1 MRIHSFTLVF
11 ILLLTACSKLE
22 YKRYEI
28 LKYKKPYRIISF
40 DDYLKIDFFDFPM
53 PRSMNYYSDQDS
65 IVQRKKYFVGATLY
79 PTSYYLHC
87 KLKSYSENPKRQNDP
102 CQSFLGI
109 TPTTNSGDGAY
120 SSQCHHCGFSFM
132 YLPKVDTF
140 EILVKSKVRDEMTWG
155 KDAKAI
161 FNYSMVSRPT
171 LKDWF
176 STDTAFSPIRNIQ
189 FRNFAPFLSEWKV
202 EIKKDYPANKKQADS
217 LIYKYRYKDEKFPD
231 SLTYP
236 DTSVVFMGVDIY
248 INNKCED
255 SMKVDPKLKTKPG
268 VGDGIINLNPETYE
282 YETSIRS
289 LWYVY
294 IQDMIYGPLNS
305 CYYYNYR
312 ENNLYQLKRKYKR
325 YIRQSFRKD
334 ELDYHAS
341 FFKLAL
347 YKLYRPNSLDLK
359 SSKGSEAIFTFK
371 STNPSYPG
379 NYEVKFNIYEPY
391 RFKVFKR

>member
-1 MRIHSFTLVF
+1 
-11 ILLLTACSKLE
+11 
-22 YKRYEI
+22 
-28 LKYKKPYRIISF
+28 
-40 DDYLKIDFFDFPM
+40 
-53 PRSMNYYSDQDS
+53 
-65 IVQRKKYFVGATLY
+65 
-79 PTSYYLHC
+79 
-87 KLKSYSENPKRQNDP
+87 
-102 CQSFLGI
+102 
-109 TPTTNSGDGAY
+109 
-120 SSQCHHCGFSFM
+120 
-132 YLPKVDTF
+132 
-140 EILVKSKVRDEMTWG
+140 
-155 KDAKAI
+155 
-161 FNYSMVSRPT
+161 
-171 LKDWF
+171 
-176 STDTAFSPIRNIQ
+176 
-189 FRNFAPFLSEWKV
+189 
-202 EIKKDYPANKKQADS
+202 
-217 LIYKYRYKDEKFPD
+217 
-231 SLTYP
+231 
-236 DTSVVFMGVDIY
+236 FMGVDIY

-294 IQDMIYGPLNS
+294 IQDMIYGPLNI

-371 STNPSYPG
+371 STNPS
-379 NYEVKFNIYEPY
+379 
-391 RFKVFKR
+391 

>member
-1 MRIHSFTLVF
+1 MRIGSFGLVF

-22 YKRYEI
+22 YKRFDR
-28 LKYKKPYRIISF
+28 LQHKKPYRIISSE
-40 DDYLKIDFFDFPM
+40 DYLKIDFFDFPM
-53 PRSMNYYSDQDS
+53 PYSMNYYNDQDS
-65 IVQRKKYFVGATLY
+65 IVQRKKYRVGASIY
-79 PTSYYLHC
+79 PTSYKLHC
-87 KLKSYSENPKRQNDP
+87 KLKSYSENPERQNYP
-102 CQSFLGI
+102 CKSFLSI
-109 TPTTNSGDGAY
+109 TATTNVGTS
-120 SSQCHHCGFSFM
+120 SSQCHNCGFSFM

-140 EILVKSKVRDEMTWG
+140 EILAKNKVRDEMTWG

-161 FNYSMVSRPT
+161 FNHSMVSRPT

-176 STDTAFSPIRNIQ
+176 STDTAFSPISHLQ

-202 EIKKDYPANKKQADS
+202 EIKKDYPSNKKLADS

-236 DTSVVFMGVDIY
+236 DTSVVFMGVNLY

-255 SMKVDPKLKTKPG
+255 SMKAKPELKTKPG
-268 VGDGIINLNPETYE
+268 ISDGIINLNPETYE

-289 LWYVY
+289 LWYIY
-294 IQDMIYGPLNS
+294 IQDIIYGPLSS
-305 CYYYNYR
+305 CYYYHYR

-359 SSKGSEAIFTFK
+359 SRRGSEAIFTFK